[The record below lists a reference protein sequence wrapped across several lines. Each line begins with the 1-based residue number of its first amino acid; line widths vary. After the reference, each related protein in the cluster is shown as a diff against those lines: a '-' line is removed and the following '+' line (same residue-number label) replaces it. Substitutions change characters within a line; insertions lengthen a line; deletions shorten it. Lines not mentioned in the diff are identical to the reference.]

1 MLCVREF
8 CAQEKVMCVGEYVGG
23 ECCVHRGIGCALSV
37 LWVCQCVVFVWPSGL
52 CVHLSLVV
60 LRELYLLMCC
70 ICLHFVCLAGSAVC
84 FVSENG
90 LCVCVMPVAGGAL
103 WIPPEC
109 GSGNACVACVL
120 LRSVYMCEGVGTG
133 PERVCPCAV
142 YVWGVSGVCGVC
154 RRGPRG
160 SE

>member
-1 MLCVREF
+1 MCAECLVGLPVCSVCV
-8 CAQEKVMCVGEYVGG
+8 AK
-23 ECCVHRGIGCALSV
+23 
-37 LWVCQCVVFVWPSGL
+37 WV
-52 CVHLSLVV
+52 
-60 LRELYLLMCC
+60 
-70 ICLHFVCLAGSAVC
+70 VC
-84 FVSENG
+84 VSEFGCVAGVVSANVLHLFVFCMQWLGVLFVLCLRMG
-90 LCVCVMPVAGGAL
+90 LCVCVMPVAGVAL

-109 GSGNACVACVL
+109 GSGNPCVACVL

-142 YVWGVSGVCGVC
+142 YVRGVPGVCGVC